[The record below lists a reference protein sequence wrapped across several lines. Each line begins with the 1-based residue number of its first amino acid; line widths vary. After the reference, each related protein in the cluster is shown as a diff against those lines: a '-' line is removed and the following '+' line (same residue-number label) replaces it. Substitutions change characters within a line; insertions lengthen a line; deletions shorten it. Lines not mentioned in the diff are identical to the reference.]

1 MPAKDRSQL
10 RACSHRDSVVDGQR
24 AIPPRSCKQPAGHRN
39 ELAMLTQVPK
49 RVSRVPDEILQ
60 PSSQWKDGAA
70 FDKSLRHLASL
81 YSANFK
87 K

>member
-1 MPAKDRSQL
+1 L
-10 RACSHRDSVVDGQR
+10 
-24 AIPPRSCKQPAGHRN
+24 
-39 ELAMLTQVPK
+39 QVPK
-49 RVSRVPDEILQ
+49 QVSRVPDEILQ